1 MTTRHVRQPT
11 LDCAEPR
18 ELAEFYRRLLGWDY
32 APGHEGVD
40 PDGDD
45 FLLLID
51 PDRPVRLA
59 FQRSDAVVAP
69 WRVGARVHVDLDVE
83 DLDVAHEDAVR
94 LGARPLTGTPAEE
107 GHADDPFRVYA
118 DPSGHPFCLCLPDP
132 DA

>member
-1 MTTRHVRQPT
+1 MTRHLRQPT

-32 APGHEGVD
+32 VPGHEDVD

-45 FLLLID
+45 FLKLVD
-51 PDRPVRLA
+51 PDRPICLA
-59 FQRSDAVVAP
+59 FQRSDAAVPP
-69 WRVGARVHVDLDVE
+69 WRKGARVHLDLDVD

-94 LGARPLTGTPAEE
+94 LGARPLTGTPEEE

-118 DPSGHPFCLCLPDP
+118 DPSGHPFCLCLADG
-132 DA
+132 